1 MKRILMLG
9 VLLAAICVSGYAQ
22 KKPYKVVF
30 YNLENFFDTQND
42 PDVLDDE
49 FTPEGPKKWTQDK
62 YNKKCVSAAGI
73 LITFIYL
80 TVSNHLVFFESVGIY
95 VYMAYSLMFSFVILS
110 GSVIEKIF
118 YNVMMIC
125 CLVGSALLGG
135 GLVSLVVKKDFL
147 NAHRYGTAERY
158 VGIILVQVILSVLF
172 VLIIKLKQMLKEKDN
187 QYMLIMS
194 LIPAISVIVCCLM
207 VYRLDKSYEMNVIY
221 TFIAMAGIII
231 INVIS
236 ILLLIMEQKVYEQKT
251 RQQVMLS
258 AYQQKE
264 KDIESIL
271 DMHRQN
277 SKQRHDFKNVI
288 LLIKELI
295 RDEQYNKAT
304 EMLDKYSEGYKNNNL
319 TEIVSDNIVLNYLL
333 NRKINQCRE
342 AGIDMAC
349 YILGNIAGVDDMDL
363 YILLENLCD
372 NAIEAAGQCEKP
384 SIKLQIAE
392 DNASMYID
400 IGNTTSGNV
409 LKNNPHMNTTK
420 KDKNMHGFGIMN
432 IRDIIDKYNGT
443 INYEQQGDNY
453 LMCRCALEKVC
464 Q

>member
-1 MKRILMLG
+1 MTDIIFESFINLFQSVVVTVFLIISLG
-9 VLLAAICVSGYAQ
+9 C
-22 KKPYKVVF
+22 K
-30 YNLENFFDTQND
+30 
-42 PDVLDDE
+42 
-49 FTPEGPKKWTQDK
+49 DK

-207 VYRLDKSYEMNVIY
+207 VYRSDKSYEMNVIY
-221 TFIAMAGIII
+221 TFVAMAGIII

-236 ILLLIMEQKVYEQKT
+236 IFLLIMEQKLYEQKI

-264 KDIESIL
+264 KDVESIL
-271 DMHRQN
+271 DMQKQN
-277 SKQRHDFKNVI
+277 SKQRHDIKNVLI
-288 LLIKELI
+288 LIRELI
-295 RDEQYNKAT
+295 QDEKYSKAL
-304 EMLDKYSEGYKNNNL
+304 EVLDKYSTGYKNINV
-319 TEIVSDNIVLNYLL
+319 TEIVSNNIVLNYLL
-333 NRKINQCRE
+333 NRKINECRDN
-342 AGIDMAC
+342 GIDMGC
-349 YILGNIAGVDDMDL
+349 YALGNIEGIDDMDL

-372 NAIEAAGQCEKP
+372 NAIEAARQCDN
-384 SIKLQIAE
+384 STIRLQISE
-392 DNASMYID
+392 DNDRLYID
-400 IGNTTSGNV
+400 IGNTTMFNV
-409 LKNNPHMNTTK
+409 LKSNPDMNTTK
-420 KDKNMHGFGIMN
+420 KDKGIHGFGIMN

-443 INYEQQGDNY
+443 INYEQHGDNY
-453 LMCRCALEKVC
+453 LMCRCRLKKIC

>member
-1 MKRILMLG
+1 MTDIIFESFINLFQSVVVTVFLIISLG
-9 VLLAAICVSGYAQ
+9 C
-22 KKPYKVVF
+22 K
-30 YNLENFFDTQND
+30 
-42 PDVLDDE
+42 
-49 FTPEGPKKWTQDK
+49 DK

-80 TVSNHLVFFESVGIY
+80 TVSNYIAYFESVGIY
-95 VYMAYSLMFSFVILS
+95 VYMAYSLIFSFVVLG

-135 GLVSLVVKKDFL
+135 GLISLVVKKDFL
-147 NAHRYGTAERY
+147 NAIPFGTIFRY
-158 VGIILVQVILSVLF
+158 VGVILVQILLITF
-172 VLIIKLKQMLKEKDN
+172 LVLIVKLKTVLKEKDN
-187 QYMLIMS
+187 KYMFIMS
-194 LIPAISVIVCCLM
+194 MIPAISVVICCFM
-207 VYRLDKSYEMNVIY
+207 VYRSDKSYEQNVIY
-221 TFIAMAGIII
+221 TYIAVVGIVIV
-231 INVIS
+231 NVIS
-236 ILLLIMEQKVYEQKT
+236 ILLLIMEQKVYEQKN

-304 EMLDKYSEGYKNNNL
+304 EMIDKYSEGYKNNNL

-333 NRKINQCRE
+333 NRKINQCHDS
-342 AGIDMAC
+342 GIDMAC

-453 LMCRCALEKVC
+453 LMCRCTLEKVC

>member
-1 MKRILMLG
+1 MTDIIFESFINLFQSVVVTVFLIISLG
-9 VLLAAICVSGYAQ
+9 C
-22 KKPYKVVF
+22 K
-30 YNLENFFDTQND
+30 
-42 PDVLDDE
+42 
-49 FTPEGPKKWTQDK
+49 DK

-80 TVSNHLVFFESVGIY
+80 TVSNHIVFFESVGIY
-95 VYMAYSLMFSFVILS
+95 VYMAYSLIFSFVILS

-118 YNVMMIC
+118 YNIIMLC
-125 CLVGSALLGG
+125 CITGATFLGG

-172 VLIIKLKQMLKEKDN
+172 VLIIKFKQMLKEKDN

-221 TFIAMAGIII
+221 TFIAMTGIII

-271 DMHRQN
+271 DMHR
-277 SKQRHDFKNVI
+277 QRHDFKNVI

-342 AGIDMAC
+342 VGIDMAC

-392 DNASMYID
+392 NNASMYID

-409 LKNNPHMNTTK
+409 LKNNPNMNTTK

-453 LMCRCALEKVC
+453 LMCRCTLEKVC

>member
-1 MKRILMLG
+1 MTDIIFESFINLFQSVVVTVFLIISLG
-9 VLLAAICVSGYAQ
+9 C
-22 KKPYKVVF
+22 K
-30 YNLENFFDTQND
+30 
-42 PDVLDDE
+42 
-49 FTPEGPKKWTQDK
+49 DK

-80 TVSNHLVFFESVGIY
+80 TVSNHIAYFESVGIY
-95 VYMAYSLMFSFVILS
+95 AYMVYSLIFSFVILS

-125 CLVGSALLGG
+125 CLAGSALLGG

-236 ILLLIMEQKVYEQKT
+236 IILLLIMEQKVYEQKT

-342 AGIDMAC
+342 VGIDMAC

-453 LMCRCALEKVC
+453 LMCRCTLEKVC

>member
-1 MKRILMLG
+1 MTDIIFESFMNLFQSVVVTVFLIISLG
-9 VLLAAICVSGYAQ
+9 C
-22 KKPYKVVF
+22 K
-30 YNLENFFDTQND
+30 
-42 PDVLDDE
+42 
-49 FTPEGPKKWTQDK
+49 DK

-80 TVSNHLVFFESVGIY
+80 TVSNYIAYFESVGIY
-95 VYMAYSLMFSFVILS
+95 VYMAYSLIFSFVVLG

-135 GLVSLVVKKDFL
+135 GLISLVVKKDFL
-147 NAHRYGTAERY
+147 NAIPFGTISRY
-158 VGIILVQVILSVLF
+158 VSVILVQILLITF
-172 VLIIKLKQMLKEKDN
+172 LVLIVKLKTVLKEKDN
-187 QYMLIMS
+187 KYMFIMS
-194 LIPAISVIVCCLM
+194 IIPAISVVICCFM
-207 VYRLDKSYEMNVIY
+207 VYRSDKSYEQNVIY

-236 ILLLIMEQKVYEQKT
+236 IFLLIIEQKVYEQKT

-304 EMLDKYSEGYKNNNL
+304 EMIDKYSEGYKNNNL

-400 IGNTTSGNV
+400 IGNTTKGNV
-409 LKNNPHMNTTK
+409 LNNNPHMNTTK

-432 IRDIIDKYNGT
+432 IRDIIDKYNGN

-453 LMCRCALEKVC
+453 LMCRCTLEKVC

>member
-1 MKRILMLG
+1 MTDIIFESFINLFQSVVVTVFLIISLG
-9 VLLAAICVSGYAQ
+9 C
-22 KKPYKVVF
+22 K
-30 YNLENFFDTQND
+30 
-42 PDVLDDE
+42 
-49 FTPEGPKKWTQDK
+49 DK

-207 VYRLDKSYEMNVIY
+207 VYRSDKSYEMNVIY
-221 TFIAMAGIII
+221 TFVAMAGIII

-236 ILLLIMEQKVYEQKT
+236 IFLLIMEQKLYEQKI

-264 KDIESIL
+264 KDVESIL
-271 DMHRQN
+271 DMQKQN
-277 SKQRHDFKNVI
+277 SKQRHDIKNVLI
-288 LLIKELI
+288 LIRELI
-295 RDEQYNKAT
+295 QDEKYSKAL
-304 EMLDKYSEGYKNNNL
+304 EVLDKYSTGYKNINV
-319 TEIVSDNIVLNYLL
+319 TEIVSNNIVLNYLL
-333 NRKINQCRE
+333 NRKINECRDN
-342 AGIDMAC
+342 GIDMGC
-349 YILGNIAGVDDMDL
+349 YVLRNIEGIDDMDL

-372 NAIEAAGQCEKP
+372 NAIEAARQCDN
-384 SIKLQIAE
+384 STIRLQISE
-392 DNASMYID
+392 DNDRLYID
-400 IGNTTSGNV
+400 IGNTTMFNV
-409 LKNNPHMNTTK
+409 LKSNPDMNTTK
-420 KDKNMHGFGIMN
+420 KDKGIHGFGIMN

-443 INYEQQGDNY
+443 INYEQHGDNY
-453 LMCRCALEKVC
+453 LMCRCRLKKIC

>member
-1 MKRILMLG
+1 MTDIIFESFINLFQSVVVTEFLIISLG
-9 VLLAAICVSGYAQ
+9 C
-22 KKPYKVVF
+22 K
-30 YNLENFFDTQND
+30 
-42 PDVLDDE
+42 
-49 FTPEGPKKWTQDK
+49 DK

-80 TVSNHLVFFESVGIY
+80 TVSNHIVFFESVGIY
-95 VYMAYSLMFSFVILS
+95 VYMAYSLIFSFVLLS

-125 CLVGSALLGG
+125 CLAGSSVLGG
-135 GLVSLVVKKDFL
+135 GLVSLVVRKDFL
-147 NAHRYGTAERY
+147 SAIPYGTISRY
-158 VGIILVQVILSVLF
+158 IAVILVQILLVIFLG
-172 VLIIKLKQMLKEKDN
+172 LIIKLKYFLKEKDN
-187 QYMLIMS
+187 KYMFIMS
-194 LIPAISVIVCCLM
+194 LIPAISVIVCCFM
-207 VYRLDKSYEMNVIY
+207 VYRSDKSYETNVIY
-221 TFIAMAGIII
+221 TFVAIIGVI
-231 INVIS
+231 IVNVIS
-236 ILLLIMEQKVYEQKT
+236 IFLLIMEQNVYEQKT

-264 KDIESIL
+264 EDIESIL

-295 RDEQYNKAT
+295 RDGQCNKAT
-304 EMLDKYSEGYKNNNL
+304 EMLDKYSEGYKNNDL

-453 LMCRCALEKVC
+453 LMCRCTLDKVC

>member
-1 MKRILMLG
+1 MTDIIFESFINLFQSVVVTVFLIISLG
-9 VLLAAICVSGYAQ
+9 C
-22 KKPYKVVF
+22 K
-30 YNLENFFDTQND
+30 
-42 PDVLDDE
+42 
-49 FTPEGPKKWTQDK
+49 DK

-80 TVSNHLVFFESVGIY
+80 TVSNYIAYFESVGIY
-95 VYMAYSLMFSFVILS
+95 VYMAYSLIFSFVVLG

-135 GLVSLVVKKDFL
+135 GLISLVVKKDFL
-147 NAHRYGTAERY
+147 NAIPFGTIFRY
-158 VGIILVQVILSVLF
+158 VGVILVQILLITF
-172 VLIIKLKQMLKEKDN
+172 LVLIVKLKTVLKEKDN
-187 QYMLIMS
+187 KYMFIMS
-194 LIPAISVIVCCLM
+194 MIPAISVVICCFM
-207 VYRLDKSYEMNVIY
+207 VYRSDKSYEQNVIY
-221 TFIAMAGIII
+221 TYIAVVGIVIV
-231 INVIS
+231 NVIS

-342 AGIDMAC
+342 VEIDMAC

-392 DNASMYID
+392 NNASMYID
-400 IGNTTSGNV
+400 IGNTTKGNV
-409 LKNNPHMNTTK
+409 LNNNPDMNTTK

-453 LMCRCALEKVC
+453 LMCRCTLEKVC

>member
-1 MKRILMLG
+1 MTDIIFESFMNLFQSVVVTVFLIISLG
-9 VLLAAICVSGYAQ
+9 C
-22 KKPYKVVF
+22 K
-30 YNLENFFDTQND
+30 
-42 PDVLDDE
+42 
-49 FTPEGPKKWTQDK
+49 DK

-80 TVSNHLVFFESVGIY
+80 TVSNYIAYFESVGIY
-95 VYMAYSLMFSFVILS
+95 VYMAYSLIFSFVVLG

-135 GLVSLVVKKDFL
+135 GLISLVVKKDFL
-147 NAHRYGTAERY
+147 NAIPFGTISRY
-158 VGIILVQVILSVLF
+158 VSVILVQILLITF
-172 VLIIKLKQMLKEKDN
+172 LVLIVKLKTVLKEKDN
-187 QYMLIMS
+187 KYMFIMS
-194 LIPAISVIVCCLM
+194 MIPAISVVICCFM
-207 VYRLDKSYEMNVIY
+207 VYRSDKSYEQNVIY

-236 ILLLIMEQKVYEQKT
+236 IFLLIIEQKVYEQKT

-304 EMLDKYSEGYKNNNL
+304 EMIDKYSEGYKNNNL

-400 IGNTTSGNV
+400 IGNTTKGNV
-409 LKNNPHMNTTK
+409 LNNNPHMNTTK

-443 INYEQQGDNY
+443 INYEGQGDNY
-453 LMCRCALEKVC
+453 LMCRCTLEKVC

>member
-1 MKRILMLG
+1 MTDIIFESFINLFQSVVVTVFLIISLG
-9 VLLAAICVSGYAQ
+9 C
-22 KKPYKVVF
+22 K
-30 YNLENFFDTQND
+30 
-42 PDVLDDE
+42 
-49 FTPEGPKKWTQDK
+49 DK

-187 QYMLIMS
+187 KYMLIMS

-207 VYRLDKSYEMNVIY
+207 VYRSDKSYEMNVIY
-221 TFIAMAGIII
+221 TFIAMIGIII

-236 ILLLIMEQKVYEQKT
+236 IFLLIMEQKLYEQKI

-264 KDIESIL
+264 KDVESIL
-271 DMHRQN
+271 DMQKQN
-277 SKQRHDFKNVI
+277 SKQRHDIKNVLI
-288 LLIKELI
+288 LIRELI
-295 RDEQYNKAT
+295 QDEKYSKAL
-304 EMLDKYSEGYKNNNL
+304 EVLDKYSTGYKNTNV
-319 TEIVSDNIVLNYLL
+319 TEIVSNNIVLNYLL
-333 NRKINQCRE
+333 NRKINECRDN
-342 AGIDMAC
+342 GIDMGC
-349 YILGNIAGVDDMDL
+349 YVLGNIEGIDDMDL

-372 NAIEAAGQCEKP
+372 NAIEAARQCDN
-384 SIKLQIAE
+384 STIRLQISE
-392 DNASMYID
+392 DNDRLYID
-400 IGNTTSGNV
+400 IGNTTMFNV
-409 LKNNPHMNTTK
+409 LKSNPDMNTTK
-420 KDKNMHGFGIMN
+420 KDKGIHGFGIMN

-443 INYEQQGDNY
+443 INYEQHGDNY
-453 LMCRCALEKVC
+453 LMCRCRLKKIC

>member
-1 MKRILMLG
+1 MTDIIFESFINLFQSVVVTVFLIICLG
-9 VLLAAICVSGYAQ
+9 C
-22 KKPYKVVF
+22 K
-30 YNLENFFDTQND
+30 
-42 PDVLDDE
+42 
-49 FTPEGPKKWTQDK
+49 DK

-80 TVSNHLVFFESVGIY
+80 TVSNYIAYFESVGIY
-95 VYMAYSLMFSFVILS
+95 VYMAYSLIFSFVVLG

-125 CLVGSALLGG
+125 CLVGSSLLGG

-147 NAHRYGTAERY
+147 NAHRYGTGSRY
-158 VGIILVQVILSVLF
+158 VSVIFVQILLMLF
-172 VLIIKLKQMLKEKDN
+172 LGFIIKLKVFLKEKDN

-194 LIPAISVIVCCLM
+194 LIPAISVIVCCFM
-207 VYRLDKSYEMNVIY
+207 VYRSDKSYEMNVIY

-236 ILLLIMEQKVYEQKT
+236 VLLLIMEQKVYEQKT

-271 DMHRQN
+271 DMQKQN
-277 SKQRHDFKNVI
+277 SKQRHDINNVLI
-288 LLIKELI
+288 LISELI
-295 RDEQYNKAT
+295 QDEKYSKAL
-304 EMLDKYSEGYKNNNL
+304 EVLDKYRTGYNNINV
-319 TEIVSDNIVLNYLL
+319 TEIVSNNIVLNYLL

-349 YILGNIAGVDDMDL
+349 YVLGNIAGVDDMDL

-372 NAIEAAGQCEKP
+372 NAIEAAGQCKKP

-409 LKNNPHMNTTK
+409 LNNNPHMNTTK

-453 LMCRCALEKVC
+453 LMCRCTLEKVC

>member
-1 MKRILMLG
+1 M
-9 VLLAAICVSGYAQ
+9 
-22 KKPYKVVF
+22 
-30 YNLENFFDTQND
+30 
-42 PDVLDDE
+42 
-49 FTPEGPKKWTQDK
+49 
-62 YNKKCVSAAGI
+62 
-73 LITFIYL
+73 
-80 TVSNHLVFFESVGIY
+80 GIY
-95 VYMAYSLMFSFVILS
+95 AYMVYSLIFSFVILS

-125 CLVGSALLGG
+125 CLAGSALLGG

-277 SKQRHDFKNVI
+277 SKQRHDFKKVI

-342 AGIDMAC
+342 VGIDMAC

-432 IRDIIDKYNGT
+432 IMELSTMNSREII
-443 INYEQQGDNY
+443 I
-453 LMCRCALEKVC
+453 
-464 Q
+464 

>member
-1 MKRILMLG
+1 MTDIIFESFMNLFQSVVVTVFLIISLG
-9 VLLAAICVSGYAQ
+9 C
-22 KKPYKVVF
+22 K
-30 YNLENFFDTQND
+30 
-42 PDVLDDE
+42 
-49 FTPEGPKKWTQDK
+49 DK

-80 TVSNHLVFFESVGIY
+80 TVSNYIAYFESVGIY
-95 VYMAYSLMFSFVILS
+95 VYMAYSLIFSFVVLG

-135 GLVSLVVKKDFL
+135 GLISLVVKKDFL
-147 NAHRYGTAERY
+147 NAIPFGTISRY
-158 VGIILVQVILSVLF
+158 VSVILVQILLITF
-172 VLIIKLKQMLKEKDN
+172 LVLIVKLKTVLKEKDN
-187 QYMLIMS
+187 KYMFIMS
-194 LIPAISVIVCCLM
+194 MIPAISVVICCFM
-207 VYRLDKSYEMNVIY
+207 VYRSDKSYEQNVIY

-236 ILLLIMEQKVYEQKT
+236 IFLLIIEQKVYEQKT

-304 EMLDKYSEGYKNNNL
+304 EMIDKYSEGYKNNNL

-400 IGNTTSGNV
+400 IGNTTKGNV
-409 LKNNPHMNTTK
+409 LNNNPDMNTTK

-432 IRDIIDKYNGT
+432 IRDIIDKYNGN

-453 LMCRCALEKVC
+453 LMCRCTLEKVC

>member
-1 MKRILMLG
+1 MTDIIFESFINLFQSVVVTVFLIISLG
-9 VLLAAICVSGYAQ
+9 C
-22 KKPYKVVF
+22 K
-30 YNLENFFDTQND
+30 
-42 PDVLDDE
+42 
-49 FTPEGPKKWTQDK
+49 DK

-80 TVSNHLVFFESVGIY
+80 TVSNHIVYFESVAIY
-95 VYMAYSLMFSFVILS
+95 VYMVYSLIFSFVVLG

-125 CLVGSALLGG
+125 CLAGSSLLGG

-147 NAHRYGTAERY
+147 NAHRYGTGSRY
-158 VGIILVQVILSVLF
+158 VSVIFVQILLMLF
-172 VLIIKLKQMLKEKDN
+172 LGFIIKLKVFLKEKDN

-194 LIPAISVIVCCLM
+194 LIPAISVIVCCFM
-207 VYRLDKSYEMNVIY
+207 VYRSDKSYEMNVIY

-236 ILLLIMEQKVYEQKT
+236 VLLLIMEQKVYEQKT

-271 DMHRQN
+271 DMQKQN
-277 SKQRHDFKNVI
+277 SKQRHDIKNI
-288 LLIKELI
+288 LILIRELI
-295 RDEQYNKAT
+295 NDEQYAKAT
-304 EMLDKYSEGYKNNNL
+304 EMLDKYSTGQKNVNL
-319 TEIVSDNIVLNYLL
+319 AEIISNNIVLNYLL
-333 NRKINQCRE
+333 NRKINECRNN
-342 AGIDMAC
+342 GIDMGC
-349 YILGNIAGVDDMDL
+349 YVLGDITGVDDMDL

-372 NAIEAAGQCEKP
+372 NAIEAAAQSNNP
-384 SIKLQIAE
+384 TIKLQISE
-392 DNASMYID
+392 DNGNLCIY
-400 IGNTTSGNV
+400 IGNTTPGNV
-409 LKNNPHMNTTK
+409 LKNNPDMNTTK
-420 KDKNMHGFGIMN
+420 KDKGMHGFGIMN

>member
-1 MKRILMLG
+1 MTDIIFESFINLFQSVVVTVFLIISLG
-9 VLLAAICVSGYAQ
+9 C
-22 KKPYKVVF
+22 K
-30 YNLENFFDTQND
+30 
-42 PDVLDDE
+42 
-49 FTPEGPKKWTQDK
+49 DK

-80 TVSNHLVFFESVGIY
+80 TVSNHIVFFESVGIY
-95 VYMAYSLMFSFVILS
+95 VYMAYSLIFSFVILS

-118 YNVMMIC
+118 YNIIMLC
-125 CLVGSALLGG
+125 CITGATFLGG

-147 NAHRYGTAERY
+147 NARY

-207 VYRLDKSYEMNVIY
+207 VYRLDKSYETNVIY

-342 AGIDMAC
+342 VGIDMAC

-392 DNASMYID
+392 NNASMYID

-409 LKNNPHMNTTK
+409 LKNNPDMNTTK

-453 LMCRCALEKVC
+453 LMCRCTLEKVC

>member
-1 MKRILMLG
+1 MTDIIFESFINLFQSVVVTVFLIISLG
-9 VLLAAICVSGYAQ
+9 C
-22 KKPYKVVF
+22 K
-30 YNLENFFDTQND
+30 
-42 PDVLDDE
+42 
-49 FTPEGPKKWTQDK
+49 DK

-95 VYMAYSLMFSFVILS
+95 VYMAYSLMFSFVILG

-125 CLVGSALLGG
+125 CLAGSSLLGG

-147 NAHRYGTAERY
+147 NAHRYGTGSRY
-158 VGIILVQVILSVLF
+158 VSVIFVQILLMLF
-172 VLIIKLKQMLKEKDN
+172 LGFIIKLKVFLKEKDN

-194 LIPAISVIVCCLM
+194 LIPAISVIVCCFM
-207 VYRLDKSYEMNVIY
+207 VYRSDKSYEMNVIY

-236 ILLLIMEQKVYEQKT
+236 VLLLIMEQKVYEQKT

-271 DMHRQN
+271 DMQKQN
-277 SKQRHDFKNVI
+277 SKQRHDIKNI
-288 LLIKELI
+288 LILIRELI
-295 RDEQYNKAT
+295 NDEQYAKAT
-304 EMLDKYSEGYKNNNL
+304 EMLDKYSTGQKNVNL
-319 TEIVSDNIVLNYLL
+319 AEIISNNIVLNYLL
-333 NRKINQCRE
+333 NRKINECRNN
-342 AGIDMAC
+342 GIDMGC
-349 YILGNIAGVDDMDL
+349 YVLGDITGVDDMDL

-372 NAIEAAGQCEKP
+372 NAIEAAAQSNNP
-384 SIKLQIAE
+384 TIKLQISE
-392 DNASMYID
+392 DNGNLCIY
-400 IGNTTSGNV
+400 IGNTTPGNV
-409 LKNNPHMNTTK
+409 LKNNPDMNTTK
-420 KDKNMHGFGIMN
+420 KDKGMHGFGIMN

-453 LMCRCALEKVC
+453 LMCRCRLKKIC

>member
-1 MKRILMLG
+1 MTDIIFESFINLFQSVVVTVFLIISLG
-9 VLLAAICVSGYAQ
+9 C
-22 KKPYKVVF
+22 K
-30 YNLENFFDTQND
+30 
-42 PDVLDDE
+42 
-49 FTPEGPKKWTQDK
+49 DK

-80 TVSNHLVFFESVGIY
+80 TVSNHIVFFESVGIY
-95 VYMAYSLMFSFVILS
+95 VYMAYSLIFSFVILS

-118 YNVMMIC
+118 YNIIMLC
-125 CLVGSALLGG
+125 CITGATFLGG

-147 NAHRYGTAERY
+147 IIIEYGTVYRY
-158 VGIILVQVILSVLF
+158 AGAVLNQLLLVFFFIF
-172 VLIIKLKQMLKEKDN
+172 LIKIKKLLIAKDN
-187 QYMLIMS
+187 KYMFIMS
-194 LIPAISVIVCCLM
+194 MIPAISVIVCCFM
-207 VYRLDKSYEMNVIY
+207 VYRSDNSYEMNVIY

-236 ILLLIMEQKVYEQKT
+236 VFLLIMEQKLYEQKM

-264 KDIESIL
+264 EDIESIL

-304 EMLDKYSEGYKNNNL
+304 EMLDKYSEGYKNNDL

-453 LMCRCALEKVC
+453 LMCRCTLEKVC

>member
-1 MKRILMLG
+1 MTDIIFESFINLFQSVVVTVFLIISLG
-9 VLLAAICVSGYAQ
+9 C
-22 KKPYKVVF
+22 K
-30 YNLENFFDTQND
+30 
-42 PDVLDDE
+42 
-49 FTPEGPKKWTQDK
+49 DK

-80 TVSNHLVFFESVGIY
+80 TVSNHIVFFESVGIY
-95 VYMAYSLMFSFVILS
+95 VYMAYSLIFSFVILS

-118 YNVMMIC
+118 YNIIMLC
-125 CLVGSALLGG
+125 CITGATFLGG

-172 VLIIKLKQMLKEKDN
+172 VLIIKFKQMLKEKDN

-221 TFIAMAGIII
+221 TFIAMTGIII

-288 LLIKELI
+288 LLI
-295 RDEQYNKAT
+295 
-304 EMLDKYSEGYKNNNL
+304 
-319 TEIVSDNIVLNYLL
+319 
-333 NRKINQCRE
+333 
-342 AGIDMAC
+342 
-349 YILGNIAGVDDMDL
+349 LGNIAGVDDMDL

-392 DNASMYID
+392 NNASMYID

-409 LKNNPHMNTTK
+409 LKNNPNMNTTK

-453 LMCRCALEKVC
+453 LMCRCTLEKVC

>member
-1 MKRILMLG
+1 MTDIIFESFMNLFQSVVVTVFLIISLG
-9 VLLAAICVSGYAQ
+9 C
-22 KKPYKVVF
+22 K
-30 YNLENFFDTQND
+30 
-42 PDVLDDE
+42 
-49 FTPEGPKKWTQDK
+49 DK

-80 TVSNHLVFFESVGIY
+80 TVSNYIAYFESVGIY
-95 VYMAYSLMFSFVILS
+95 VYMAYSLIFSFVVLG

-135 GLVSLVVKKDFL
+135 GLISLVVKKDFL
-147 NAHRYGTAERY
+147 NAIPFGTISRY
-158 VGIILVQVILSVLF
+158 VSVILVQILLITF
-172 VLIIKLKQMLKEKDN
+172 LVLIVKLKTVLKEKDN
-187 QYMLIMS
+187 KYMFIMS
-194 LIPAISVIVCCLM
+194 MIPAISVVICCFM
-207 VYRLDKSYEMNVIY
+207 VYRSDKSYEQNVIY

-236 ILLLIMEQKVYEQKT
+236 IFLLIIEQKVYEQKT

-271 DMHRQN
+271 DMNRQN

-304 EMLDKYSEGYKNNNL
+304 EMIDKYSEGYKNNNL

-400 IGNTTSGNV
+400 IGNTTKGNV
-409 LKNNPHMNTTK
+409 LNNNPHMNTTK

-432 IRDIIDKYNGT
+432 IRDIIDKYNGN

-453 LMCRCALEKVC
+453 LMCRCTLEKVC